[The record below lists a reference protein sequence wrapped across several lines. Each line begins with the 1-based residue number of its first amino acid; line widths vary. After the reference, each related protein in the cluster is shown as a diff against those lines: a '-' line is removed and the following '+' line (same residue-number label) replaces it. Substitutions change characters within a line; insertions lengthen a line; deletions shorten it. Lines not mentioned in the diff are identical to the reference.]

1 MESARDYEEEQ
12 VENRIRSTAR
22 QDGTVTVKRI
32 RKEAARLFWEKG
44 YAATTTREIA
54 ESLGVQRASLYYHI
68 KGKEDL
74 LYDLCVESLGNIH
87 TAVAQAVAGK
97 SDPLDRVRAMIQAH
111 VVAMLE
117 DREKHAT
124 MLTEL
129 RSLTASRLV
138 EVVRLRDEYDSLV
151 RGVLSEAQDAGVL
164 WKGASDKELELALLN
179 LLNWTIFWY
188 RPSGDAS
195 PEHLAELFA
204 KIYLGGVG
212 QA

>member
-1 MESARDYEEEQ
+1 MK
-12 VENRIRSTAR
+12 NRTKSTTR
-22 QDGTVTVKRI
+22 QDGAITVTRI
-32 RKEAARLFWEKG
+32 REEAARLFWEKG

-68 KGKEDL
+68 KSKEEL

-87 TAVAQAVAGK
+87 TAVAQAVADK
-97 SDPLDRVRAMIQAH
+97 SDPLDRVKAMIQAH

-129 RSLTASRLV
+129 RALTASRRV
-138 EVVRLRDEYDSLV
+138 EIIRLRDEYESLV
-151 RGVLSEAQDAGVL
+151 RSVLMEAQDAGVL
-164 WKGASDKELELALLN
+164 WKEASVNELELALLN

-188 RPSGDAS
+188 RPNGDLS
-195 PEHLAELFA
+195 PEYLAELFK
-204 KIYLGGVG
+204 KIYLSGVAQTQPSVG
-212 QA
+212 